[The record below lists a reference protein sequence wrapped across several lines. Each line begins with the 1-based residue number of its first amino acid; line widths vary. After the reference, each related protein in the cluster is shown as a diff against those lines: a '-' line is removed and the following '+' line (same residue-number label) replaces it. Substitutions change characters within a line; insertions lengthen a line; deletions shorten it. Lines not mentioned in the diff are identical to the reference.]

1 MDPNW
6 QEDIRL
12 QEELA
17 LCVSQGSRHL
27 DDSLNQEDR
36 SVIIRAREQFMDFVG
51 LPEETLDKFRI
62 SNPTIIPLDTFI
74 YAQRTMYTLGL
85 NASKV
90 INTNPN
96 TLGYS
101 AENIQEKYA
110 NLQSLGVD
118 ASKVINTN
126 PTTLNLST
134 ESVQEKYTNLQ
145 SLGLDASKVINTNPN
160 TLNHSTENIQ
170 EKYTNLQSLGLDAS
184 KVINTNPST
193 LGCSTESVQKKM
205 QLLERGSKLLKWQYP
220 AQALVETF
228 PAILGFSTD
237 KLKVL
242 IQIAAEHLSTSARS
256 VEPKYLRSA
265 LIEPLEKY
273 IIVLSTESDSDE
285 WEFSE
290 LVRSAKKQKLSAEAR
305 KARALELAPQL
316 GRIGTM
322 YLRYRGQ

>member
-1 MDPNW
+1 
-6 QEDIRL
+6 
-12 QEELA
+12 
-17 LCVSQGSRHL
+17 
-27 DDSLNQEDR
+27 
-36 SVIIRAREQFMDFVG
+36 
-51 LPEETLDKFRI
+51 
-62 SNPTIIPLDTFI
+62 
-74 YAQRTMYTLGL
+74 
-85 NASKV
+85 
-90 INTNPN
+90 
-96 TLGYS
+96 
-101 AENIQEKYA
+101 
-110 NLQSLGVD
+110 
-118 ASKVINTN
+118 
-126 PTTLNLST
+126 
-134 ESVQEKYTNLQ
+134 
-145 SLGLDASKVINTNPN
+145 
-160 TLNHSTENIQ
+160 
-170 EKYTNLQSLGLDAS
+170 
-184 KVINTNPST
+184 
-193 LGCSTESVQKKM
+193 M